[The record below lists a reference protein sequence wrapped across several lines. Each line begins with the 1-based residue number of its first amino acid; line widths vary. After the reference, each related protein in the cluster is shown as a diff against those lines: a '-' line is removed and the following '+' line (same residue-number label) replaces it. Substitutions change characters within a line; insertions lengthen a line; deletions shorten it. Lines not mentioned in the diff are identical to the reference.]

1 MIVNKNY
8 VTIRL
13 SKFWETAKYHKTS
26 IMKTALILLC
36 TIFVTVSARSVA
48 TLSDHGSNIA
58 HIKQLVEQKDVSKLC
73 TIRQELEQNSAVPNS
88 SDLMKLLDD
97 MAALDL
103 GFFPSDCT
111 RTKDIEAF
119 EVAKEN
125 LVGLEEDKVVNTGG
139 SKEWEKGAFVENND
153 QDMSKVQVSVQA
165 VLKSDKGLDPQRP
178 LVEVESSR
186 VTEETDETGKAL
198 ECNDCSS
205 KSNQIPDFTATF
217 KYSELT
223 STEFYTVISTT
234 LGMALYIGIVIVL
247 GALAIGILMLILCYC
262 DSCSNS
268 KSENNVESYRQNPNA
283 F

>member
-1 MIVNKNY
+1 
-8 VTIRL
+8 
-13 SKFWETAKYHKTS
+13 
-26 IMKTALILLC
+26 MKTALILLC

-119 EVAKEN
+119 EAAKEN
-125 LVGLEEDKVVNTGG
+125 LVGLERE
-139 SKEWEKGAFVENND
+139 D

-165 VLKSDKGLDPQRP
+165 VLKGDKGLDSQRP

-186 VTEETDETGKAL
+186 VTKETDETGKAL